1 MTWPL
6 FADNQPIKSGLAPE
20 TGATLQIYNW
30 VAYVNQSC
38 LNSFAK
44 KYNCKVQLTTFNTM
58 NEALSKLRSG
68 LSFDVF
74 MGVTVDVLGQLDR
87 VEAGPAAEPQLHPE
101 HQPGLARLHQPVL
114 RPGLAVHGA
123 VHDLHHGHLVAEGPG
138 PREPVHDA
146 EPLAPMLWQPKY
158 KGKIAI
164 LDDYREGISLGL
176 MKNGIYNLNTTDRA
190 PDRPVPAQSLQDLSS
205 LVNVRIDNNDYTEV
219 PTGQTWIHH
228 AWSGR
233 HGRGGLLHAQ
243 GRAGR
248 AVGYW
253 FPRDGKG
260 PGGQRHQHGAAQRD
274 QPGARAPVPRTTCK
288 NLPNVLENISFNGY
302 MQPLNEV
309 TPQRLVT
316 EKLLPKSLIST
327 ASCRSYFRRGRRR
340 AAAAGGRRRA
350 LAAGLARGEQRNL
363 GARDGI
369 TRSGGNPHRKEPKQD
384 AHGRGFWIAL
394 AAPGMIWL
402 ILLFV
407 VPFYVVLAIAMGQL
421 NRLYETPIAV
431 WNPLHWS
438 SSNVINVWHDLVGAT
453 SFAGP
458 IVIRTIVYVAIGS
471 LLCLVIGY
479 PAAYFVARF
488 AGRRKGLF
496 LLLLIAPFWISYM
509 MRMLAWID
517 LLQTDGY
524 VNKALSALGLISQ
537 PVNWLGGKPVTVI
550 LGLVYGYIPYLILV
564 LFAGLDRIDPALIEA
579 GRDLGL
585 SRARTFLRVTLPLS
599 RQPILTAML
608 ITVLPMIGDYYTNQL
623 MSGAANTSMIGNL
636 IAGQLGTPGLQGQ
649 GAVLSML
656 LLLVLLVPMIYYV
669 VATNRSSREA
679 M

>member
-1 MTWPL
+1 MASRVAVATR
-6 FADNQPIKSGLAPE
+6 
-20 TGATLQIYNW
+20 TG
-30 VAYVNQSC
+30 
-38 LNSFAK
+38 K
-44 KYNCKVQLTTFNTM
+44 
-58 NEALSKLRSG
+58 
-68 LSFDVF
+68 D
-74 MGVTVDVLGQLDR
+74 
-87 VEAGPAAEPQLHPE
+87 
-101 HQPGLARLHQPVL
+101 
-114 RPGLAVHGA
+114 
-123 VHDLHHGHLVAEGPG
+123 
-138 PREPVHDA
+138 
-146 EPLAPMLWQPKY
+146 
-158 KGKIAI
+158 
-164 LDDYREGISLGL
+164 
-176 MKNGIYNLNTTDRA
+176 
-190 PDRPVPAQSLQDLSS
+190 
-205 LVNVRIDNNDYTEV
+205 
-219 PTGQTWIHH
+219 
-228 AWSGR
+228 
-233 HGRGGLLHAQ
+233 
-243 GRAGR
+243 
-248 AVGYW
+248 
-253 FPRDGKG
+253 
-260 PGGQRHQHGAAQRD
+260 
-274 QPGARAPVPRTTCK
+274 
-288 NLPNVLENISFNGY
+288 
-302 MQPLNEV
+302 
-309 TPQRLVT
+309 
-316 EKLLPKSLIST
+316 
-327 ASCRSYFRRGRRR
+327 
-340 AAAAGGRRRA
+340 
-350 LAAGLARGEQRNL
+350 
-363 GARDGI
+363 
-369 TRSGGNPHRKEPKQD
+369 PKQE

-402 ILLFV
+402 VLLFV
-407 VPFYVVLAIAMGQL
+407 VPFYAVLAIAMGQL

-458 IVIRTIVYVAIGS
+458 IVLRTIVYVAIGS

-509 MRMLAWID
+509 MRMLAWVG

-564 LFAGLDRIDPALIEA
+564 LYAGLDRIDPALIEA

-585 SRARTFLRVTLPLS
+585 GRTRTFLRVTLPMS
-599 RQPILTAML
+599 RQPILTGLL

-623 MSGAANTSMIGNL
+623 MSGAANTSMVGNL
-636 IAGQLGTPGLQGQ
+636 IQGQLGTPGLQGQ